1 MGKNSHSEI
10 HQIHCMTFYRLTDL
24 TTRAR
29 KSHWLR
35 GTKTHKVAFGSVL
48 PRFSSWSWRSSCTR
62 RTRVTLLPHI
72 AFSTLGH
79 QHMKCQSMR
88 GEERM
93 KLSRTGQRD
102 GSRVTH
108 GNARLSGW
116 PRVSS
121 FAVLA
126 LVEMERSVS
135 VRPYLE
141 QERFET
147 SNWGQTLIEKLFSG
161 GFTLTEK

>member
-1 MGKNSHSEI
+1 MI
-10 HQIHCMTFYRLTDL
+10 HTLTPASPGGPASPGNPIGPYGQKQSFRKTSNTLHDIYRLTDL

-29 KSHWLR
+29 KSHWLK

-62 RTRVTLLPHI
+62 RARVTLLPHI

-79 QHMKCQSMR
+79 QHMKCQSMK

-93 KLSRTGQRD
+93 KLSGTGQRD
-102 GSRVTH
+102 GNRVTH
-108 GNARLSGW
+108 SNARLSSW

-121 FAVLA
+121 FAVLT
-126 LVEMERSVS
+126 LVDKEHSVS

-141 QERFET
+141 
-147 SNWGQTLIEKLFSG
+147 
-161 GFTLTEK
+161 